1 MNSATASPPVYSIE
15 PQAVRRII
23 LEQSKRANVGHIG
36 CNLSVADIIATLY
49 EHVLQIRS
57 PEDPARD
64 RFVLSKGHAALSLY
78 AALHLKG
85 WLPID
90 VLNRF
95 CANASP
101 LGVHPHH
108 HVRGI
113 EYSTGSLGLG
123 LSYAAGAALA
133 ARLKK
138 QSHRVFALLSDGECN
153 EGSVWEAVMFA
164 AQQKLSNLTAIV
176 DVNGQQ
182 AFGYARD
189 VIDLAP
195 MAQRWTAFGWKAVE
209 VDGHNLEELAQ
220 VLSAERDPQR
230 PLAVLARTVF
240 GKGVSYM
247 EKKLKWHYFPMSDA
261 EYQQALDEIQHA

>member
-1 MNSATASPPVYSIE
+1 MSCT
-15 PQAVRRII
+15 PQNIRRIV
-23 LEQSKRANVGHIG
+23 LEQSKRAHVGHIG
-36 CNLSVADIIATLY
+36 CSLSVADIIAALY
-49 EHVLQIRS
+49 ARVLRIES
-57 PEDPARD
+57 PEDPHRD

-85 WLPID
+85 WLPAER
-90 VLNRF
+90 LNLF

-123 LSYAAGAALA
+123 FSYAAGAALA
-133 ARLKK
+133 ARMKK
-138 QSHRVFALLSDGECN
+138 NSHRVFALLSDGECN

-189 VIDLAP
+189 VIDLSP
-195 MAQRWTAFGWKAVE
+195 MAQRWAAFGWKTVD
-209 VDGHNLEELAQ
+209 VDGHNFDELAR
-220 VLSAERDPQR
+220 VLSAERDPHR

-247 EKKLKWHYFPMSDA
+247 ESKLKWHYLPMSDD
-261 EYQQALDEIQHA
+261 EYRQALEEIKI

>member
-1 MNSATASPPVYSIE
+1 MSCT
-15 PQAVRRII
+15 PQNIRRII

-36 CNLSVADIIATLY
+36 CNLSVADIIAALY
-49 EHVLQIRS
+49 SRVLRLPN
-57 PEDPARD
+57 PEDPHRD

-85 WLPID
+85 WLSIEE
-90 VLNRF
+90 LNRF
-95 CANASP
+95 CANDSP

-108 HVRGI
+108 GVRGI

-138 QSHRVFALLSDGECN
+138 NDHHVYALLSDGECN

-164 AQQKLSNLTAIV
+164 AQHKLSNLTAIV
-176 DVNGQQ
+176 DMNGQQ
-182 AFGYARD
+182 AFGYSRD
-189 VIDLAP
+189 VIDLNP
-195 MAQRWTAFGWKAVE
+195 MAQRWAAFGWNTVE
-209 VDGHNLEELAQ
+209 ADGHNFEGLIGA
-220 VLSAERDPQR
+220 LSSTADSQR
-230 PLAVLARTVF
+230 PQVILARTIF

-247 EKKLKWHYFPMSDA
+247 ENQLKWHYMPMSDA
-261 EYQQALDEIQHA
+261 DFQQAMREIGA